1 MMRSAYERGCDVATL
16 PTASPQPSQAEHD
29 NAIENDYPMFS
40 RPMSSKE
47 SLDELGGAAS
57 EDTSRGY

>member
-1 MMRSAYERGCDVATL
+1 MSVAATSPPYRQRRRNL
-16 PTASPQPSQAEHD
+16 PGRARQRDQ
-29 NAIENDYPMFS
+29 NDYPMFS